1 MRGLRLPFHFDPE
14 KLRTD
19 LAGVADDEWIPH
31 LNRRRYDGRWC
42 GAPLRSIA
50 GSATNLV
57 PDAHGAE
64 SFEDTALLR
73 RSPYF
78 QTVLATLRC
87 PIMAA
92 RLLKLDAGSHVAE
105 HVDHALDFEDGE
117 VRLHVPVV
125 TSDDVYFLLD
135 GQRLVMAPGECWY
148 TNVNLP
154 HAVENRGATD
164 RIHLVIDCRVDDWL
178 RQVFATAPRPRE
190 DNHTARVRFPAVTP
204 ASALMA
210 LFATTAA
217 TLSSPITRVGF
228 HSKRGALVLHW
239 PGRWS
244 WQLRLNLP
252 MSPADRAADGWI
264 AEIETSPDPDR
275 LHRDDFEA
283 FLALLRRRHPEA
295 DIAAAP
301 VP

>member
-1 MRGLRLPFHFDPE
+1 MRCLRLPFRFDPG

-19 LAGVADDEWIPH
+19 LAGVAADEWIPH

-42 GAPLRSIA
+42 GAALRSIA
-50 GSATNLV
+50 GSATHLV

-73 RSPYF
+73 RSPYY

-92 RLLKLDAGSHVAE
+92 RLLKFDAGSHVAE

-117 VRLHVPVV
+117 VRLHMPVV
-125 TSDDVYFLLD
+125 TSDDVRFHLD
-135 GQRLVMAPGECWY
+135 GQRLVMAPGECWQ

-154 HAVENRGATD
+154 HAVGNRGATD
-164 RIHLVIDCRVDDWL
+164 RIPLVIDCRVDDWL
-178 RQVFATAPRPRE
+178 RQVFATAPQPRG
-190 DNHTARVRFPAVTP
+190 DNHTARVRLPAATP
-204 ASALMA
+204 ASAQMA
-210 LFATTAA
+210 LFATAAA
-217 TLSSPITRVGF
+217 TLSPPTAHAGF

-239 PGRWS
+239 PRRWS
-244 WQLRLNLP
+244 GHLRLNLP
-252 MSPADRAADGWI
+252 MSPADPAAGGWI

-275 LHRDDFEA
+275 FHRSDFEA
-283 FLALLRRRHPEA
+283 FLALLKRQHPEA
-295 DIAAAP
+295 DIAAVP